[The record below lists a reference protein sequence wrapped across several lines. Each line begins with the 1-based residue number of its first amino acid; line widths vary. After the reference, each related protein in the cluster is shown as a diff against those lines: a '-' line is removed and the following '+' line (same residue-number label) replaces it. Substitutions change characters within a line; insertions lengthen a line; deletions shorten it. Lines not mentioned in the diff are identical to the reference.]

1 MPLPVD
7 PTTHN
12 ATSEDGQVLVI
23 PSFLHVIPLFA
34 LGVTTYL
41 LTTLTTS
48 HVSLLGIVYLLLGT
62 AMLYLHP
69 KNLVVPSVQ
78 NGQTHP
84 DNGLRALMLMPLD
97 LRSTFNLKM
106 VADSYQLRSYAWLP
120 LSLLGW
126 TAFLDAFLQ
135 LGFSCF
141 SLLES
146 VMDISMLSDIVE
158 ETPDEEP
165 VTIRPMQG
173 FPLIRDLVTD
183 TRVRIFPSNVMAPS
197 LTASSS
203 SVFSKIMYGIH
214 SLST

>member
-1 MPLPVD
+1 M
-7 PTTHN
+7 
-12 ATSEDGQVLVI
+12 LVI

-158 ETPDEEP
+158 EIKHWTHSPDKEYGQLWLLYL
-165 VTIRPMQG
+165 IRP
-173 FPLIRDLVTD
+173 FLLIGGIWLFKRHFSISALSWQCHGEID
-183 TRVRIFPSNVMAPS
+183 THRHVNMHNS
-197 LTASSS
+197 L
-203 SVFSKIMYGIH
+203 
-214 SLST
+214 